1 MILLPTLK
9 DKEDDQLAF
18 PMGNC
23 YSKANISYPS
33 LNIQI
38 YYYNTSFVL
47 SEKPPLFQTL
57 NVSLFPAWASFLA
70 SDEQRLGLRNQARLC
85 PLHLGLPVY
94 GTLGNWIMLQAILAP
109 RVKRLLPFFFLS
121 VLCATLS
128 YQELPWKILFVGL
141 HGTGAGTAGTSV
153 QYRRKWELL
162 QWNV

>member
-9 DKEDDQLAF
+9 DKEDDPLAF

-23 YSKANISYPS
+23 YPKANISYPS
-33 LNIQI
+33 LNIQLC
-38 YYYNTSFVL
+38 YCNTSFVL

-85 PLHLGLPVY
+85 PLHLGLPIH
-94 GTLGNWIMLQAILAP
+94 GTLGDWIMLQATLVP
-109 RVKRLLPFFFLS
+109 KVKQLLPFIFLS

-128 YQELPWKILFVGL
+128 YQELPWKILFAGL
-141 HGTGAGTAGTSV
+141 HRRGAATAGTSV
-153 QYRRKWELL
+153 QHGRKWELL
-162 QWNV
+162 QCNV